1 MRKTVVW
8 TSPIIF
14 FVQIFFGNLIC
25 HALGLK
31 QEQFQFSKLKVKLNL
46 RENMTRK
53 VTDKTI
59 ENLVL
64 VCSF

>member
-1 MRKTVVW
+1 LFR
-8 TSPIIF
+8 F
-14 FVQIFFGNLIC
+14 FFENLIC
-25 HALGLK
+25 HVLGLK
-31 QEQFQFSKLKVKLNL
+31 QEQFQFSKLKVIVNL